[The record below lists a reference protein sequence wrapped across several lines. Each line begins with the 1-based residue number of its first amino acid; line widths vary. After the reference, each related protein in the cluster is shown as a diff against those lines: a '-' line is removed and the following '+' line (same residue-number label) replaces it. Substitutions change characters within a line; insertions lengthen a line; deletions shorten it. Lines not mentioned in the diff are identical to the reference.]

1 MRTEDSTQSTSIT
14 HPAISS
20 GVGRRRAI
28 AAGVAAGVCGLTALA
43 SPKIVQGV
51 QNGAENLGHQV
62 LAHEL
67 NALETISLDDAI
79 RAAEITKAAVQV
91 IVVPLAQLVAFIGG
105 DALGVLLASLNTA
118 TNILS
123 TLHVSVAI
131 LTELRNTVSVWHK
144 NVSTLP
150 IALSSYA
157 GANIDNAEK
166 YLKALKK
173 SIQSS

>member
-1 MRTEDSTQSTSIT
+1 MRTEESTQSAGTA
-14 HPAISS
+14 HAAISS

-28 AAGVAAGVCGLTALA
+28 VAAVAAGVCGVTALA

-67 NALETISLDDAI
+67 NSLETISLDDAI
-79 RAAEITKAAVQV
+79 EAAEITKAAVQV
-91 IVVPLAQLVAFIGG
+91 IVVPLAQLAAFIGG

-118 TNILS
+118 TNILG
-123 TLHVSVAI
+123 TLHVSVAA
-131 LTELRNTVSVWHK
+131 LTALRNTVSVWHK
-144 NVSTLP
+144 NISTLP
-150 IALSSYA
+150 IALSSYV

-173 SIQSS
+173 SIPSS

>member
-1 MRTEDSTQSTSIT
+1 MKTEESTQAPGS
-14 HPAISS
+14 AQAKLSS
-20 GVGRRRAI
+20 AAGRRRALTV
-28 AAGVAAGVCGLTALA
+28 AAAAGVCGLTALA

-51 QNGAENLGHQV
+51 QSGAENLSHQV

-79 RAAEITKAAVQV
+79 RAAEITRAAVQV
-91 IVVPLAQLVAFIGG
+91 IVVPLAQLAALIGG
-105 DALGVLLASLNTA
+105 DALGILLASLNTA
-118 TNILS
+118 TSILNS
-123 TLHVSVAI
+123 LHASVAT
-131 LTELRNTVSVWHK
+131 LTALRNTVSAWHK
-144 NVSTLP
+144 NISTLP

-157 GANIDNAEK
+157 TANINNAEK

>member
-1 MRTEDSTQSTSIT
+1 MRTEESTHATSSGQAT
-14 HPAISS
+14 TTS
-20 GVGRRRAI
+20 GVGRRRAL
-28 AAGVAAGVCGLTALA
+28 AAVAAAGVCGLTALA

-105 DALGVLLASLNTA
+105 DALGILLASLNTA
-118 TNILS
+118 TSILNS
-123 TLHVSVAI
+123 LHVNVAV
-131 LTELRNTVSVWHK
+131 LTALRNTVSTWHK
-144 NVSTLP
+144 NISTLP

-157 GANIDNAEK
+157 SANIDNAEK

-173 SIQSS
+173 SVQSS